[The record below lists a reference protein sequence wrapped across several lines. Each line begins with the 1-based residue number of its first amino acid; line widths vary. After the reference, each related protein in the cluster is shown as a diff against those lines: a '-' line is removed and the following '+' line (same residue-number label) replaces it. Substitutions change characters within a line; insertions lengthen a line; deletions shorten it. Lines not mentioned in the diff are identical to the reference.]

1 MDLEKLMNVEKL
13 GPVGAIEASVLD
25 GLGDV
30 FGFDV
35 RGVFDIGDGASDFQ
49 DAVVRASTESL
60 LAHGTLEQT
69 LTVGGEFTE
78 GADVA
83 GGHLGVAINFFSGK
97 GEGARLVF
105 SG

>member
-25 GLGDV
+25 SFGDV

-60 LAHGTLEQT
+60 LGHGTLEQT

-83 GGHLGVAINFFSGK
+83 GGHLGVAVDLFARG
-97 GEGARLVF
+97 GEALELLL
-105 SG
+105 